1 MDAHFADTIRDA
13 SEANRDHLGDGILKD
28 AIRDGSYKTAVNK
41 EIATRLRLSEL
52 EELLNDIDLYDI
64 PKDASAVY
72 TIWRYSLAEAIADDN
87 AHKVGSIFLEIF
99 EPKILEL
106 KSEIENEIEE
116 NPWKIEEILNAY

>member
-1 MDAHFADTIRDA
+1 MDANFADTLRDA
-13 SEANRDHLGDGILKD
+13 SEANRDQLGDGILKD
-28 AIRDGSYKTAVNK
+28 AIRDGYYATAVNK

-52 EELLNDIDLYDI
+52 EELLGKIDLYDI
-64 PKDASAVY
+64 PEDASAVY

-106 KSEIENEIEE
+106 KSKIENEFEK
-116 NPWKIEEILNAY
+116 NPWQIERVLND